1 MKTKIAYISGPITG
15 LLNGNFDAFMLAQ
28 KKLEHDGYICVNP
41 HEINVTIYDK
51 WGKKIRP
58 INKIDQQVYDNEM
71 WCEFMKS
78 DIQHLV
84 KCDCVFLLDNYE
96 TSRGCRLEIVIAQK
110 LCIPIYYMRDYKL
123 FDITFDIKKQERIPL

>member
-28 KKLEHDGYICVNP
+28 RKLETEGYICVNP
-41 HEINVTIYDK
+41 HEINREIYDK
-51 WGKKIRP
+51 WEKIQKP
-58 INKIDQQVYDNEM
+58 DNNVLLQNHENEM

-110 LCIPIYYMRDYKL
+110 LNIPIYYMRDYKL
-123 FDITFDIKKQERIPL
+123 FDITFDIKKQERVPV